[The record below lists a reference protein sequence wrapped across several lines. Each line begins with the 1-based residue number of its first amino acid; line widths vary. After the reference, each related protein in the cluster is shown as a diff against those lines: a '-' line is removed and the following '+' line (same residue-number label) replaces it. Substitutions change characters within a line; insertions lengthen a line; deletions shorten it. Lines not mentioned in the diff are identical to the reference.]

1 MLFFMKSRSPFRRLQ
16 SSSLGWIA
24 LISSLL
30 LLCASP
36 QRVAAETERLENS
49 AESVQ
54 ISELGER
61 ADSAIREPSPDE
73 APRERIEKHTLRLDV
88 AGALMVGRQVDRF
101 DLGGGAGLGYE
112 YRIVDHLGVE
122 GRYSAFFFPEAE
134 EGAGFGGYQS
144 AGLALRVHALPHL
157 EIGDFWISGG
167 GSAIFTGDLVRFGL
181 EAGVG
186 FEFHIKERWRLG
198 PYVRYAHVFQPSSHE
213 LGPADAGFV
222 QIGLS
227 VAFSPGKRKAAEAE
241 PEEEDTDEDEE
252 IAARSARLAE
262 AAPEETEETEEI
274 EEIEEDEPQEERTL
288 TVAERELREV
298 GDRILFAHGSDEPL
312 VDSMGALV
320 RVGQIIE
327 ENPEWEKITIE
338 GHASETG
345 PDDVNYRLSRR
356 RAERLKELLVSA
368 GVDRSRIEV
377 IGRGKEELEVRGG
390 SESAHSRN
398 RRVVFKVHVVRQVPV
413 SR

>member
-1 MLFFMKSRSPFRRLQ
+1 M
-16 SSSLGWIA
+16 
-24 LISSLL
+24 
-30 LLCASP
+30 
-36 QRVAAETERLENS
+36 AAETERLENS

-73 APRERIEKHTLRLDV
+73 APRERIEKHTLRFDG

-101 DLGGGAGLGYE
+101 DLGGGFALSYE
-112 YRIVDHLGVE
+112 YRLVDHLGVE
-122 GRYSAFFFPEAE
+122 GRYSAFFFPEAV
-134 EGAGFGGYQS
+134 EGEGFGGYQTG
-144 AGLALRVHALPHL
+144 GLALRIHPLPHV
-157 EIGDFWISGG
+157 EVGDLWVSGG
-167 GSAIFTGDLVRFGL
+167 PNAVFTGGLVRFGL

-227 VAFSPGKRKAAEAE
+227 VAFSPGKHKAADVE
-241 PEEEDTDEDEE
+241 PEEDTDEDEE

-262 AAPEETEETEEI
+262 AAQEEI
-274 EEIEEDEPQEERTL
+274 KEAEEIEEDEPEEERIE

-298 GDRILFAHGSDEPL
+298 ADRILFAHGSDEPL
-312 VDSMGALV
+312 VDSLSALI
-320 RVGQIIE
+320 RIGQILE
-327 ENPEWEKITIE
+327 EHPEWEKITIE

-345 PDDVNYRLSRR
+345 PADVNYRLSER
-356 RAERLKELLVSA
+356 RAERVKDILVRG
-368 GVDRSRIEV
+368 GVDPARIEI
-377 IGRGKEELEVRGG
+377 IGRGKDELEVRGG
-390 SESAHSRN
+390 SESAHARN
-398 RRVVFKVHVVRQVPV
+398 RRVVFKVLVIRQVPV
-413 SR
+413 QR